1 MNNPFLINGSLI
13 PNVSINKLYIAYIP
27 PHIINENLE
36 GKYAGDIF
44 STQLIINEIKEKAL
58 QLNLNLSNIQEKK
71 LPQYLE
77 KSLYSND
84 EHIRKCA
91 ESITKIFWRKAR
103 YNFINSKN
111 GCF

>member
-44 STQLIINEIKEKAL
+44 STQLIINEI
-58 QLNLNLSNIQEKK
+58 NLFIVMMNISENVLKVLLK
-71 LPQYLE
+71 FLA
-77 KSLYSND
+77 KGSL
-84 EHIRKCA
+84 
-91 ESITKIFWRKAR
+91 
-103 YNFINSKN
+103 
-111 GCF
+111 